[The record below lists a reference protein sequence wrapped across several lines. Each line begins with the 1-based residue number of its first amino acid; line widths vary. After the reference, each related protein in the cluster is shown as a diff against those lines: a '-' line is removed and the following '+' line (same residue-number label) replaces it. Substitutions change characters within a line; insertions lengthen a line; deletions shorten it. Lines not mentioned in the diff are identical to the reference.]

1 MKNTTR
7 MTLRSALFTVLLSS
21 STMLA
26 AADGGGETPGPA
38 VTPPSP
44 GPIDQRAQ
52 AKPPGGP
59 MILGDTQLDEIKAGQ
74 IAVCLPPLLGAE
86 ICLEL

>member
-44 GPIDQRAQ
+44 GPIDQRAPSD
-52 AKPPGGP
+52 PPQDHVRLDDG
-59 MILGDTQLDEIKAGQ
+59 QLD
-74 IAVCLPPLLGAE
+74 AVKGGLININTSP
-86 ICLEL
+86 INIELFT

>member
-38 VTPPSP
+38 ATPERP
-44 GPIDQRAQ
+44 GPIESRAPSS
-52 AKPPGGP
+52 PPGSP
-59 MILGDTQLDEIKAGQ
+59 MRLEDGQLNEIKAGQ
-74 IAVCLPPLLGAE
+74 IALCLPPLLGAE
-86 ICLEL
+86 VCLEL